1 MTIAAYS
8 IKTAAKVFSETYY
21 SSCLVRNGT
30 FRSAG
35 LT

>member
-1 MTIAAYS
+1 MTMAAYL
-8 IKTAAKVFSETYY
+8 IKAAAKVFSETYY
-21 SSCLVRNGT
+21 RGCLVRNGT

>member
-1 MTIAAYS
+1 MTMAAYL

-21 SSCLVRNGT
+21 SGCPVRYGT

>member
-1 MTIAAYS
+1 MTMAAYL
-8 IKTAAKVFSETYY
+8 IKTATKVFSEAYY
-21 SSCLVRNGT
+21 SGCLVRNVT